1 LAAAV
6 LVVLAAGW
14 AALPGCSGDSRQ
26 VTIVKPEREKREG
39 LTPLERGRIRG
50 EVLRVVRPAIKA
62 WREGDVAAMK
72 RYFSAELVTYNAKVK
87 ADYARQGKVRVRAHT
102 NVTMDVVE
110 LTPDGREASVQYT
123 FRNRSYFAAKST
135 RRPLTRPADEDGEI
149 DMILKRTD
157 RGWTITR
164 MFSGRDELL

>member
-6 LVVLAAGW
+6 LIVLAAGW
-14 AALPGCSGDSRQ
+14 TALPGCSGDSRQ

-72 RYFSAELVTYNAKVK
+72 RYFSAELATYNAKVK